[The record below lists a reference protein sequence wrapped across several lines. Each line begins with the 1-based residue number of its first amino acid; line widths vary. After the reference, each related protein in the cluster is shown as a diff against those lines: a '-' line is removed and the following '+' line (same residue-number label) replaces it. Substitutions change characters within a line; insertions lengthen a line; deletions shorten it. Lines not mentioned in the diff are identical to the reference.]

1 MFIEQSKSSGMKA
14 AGSAKAAENKSG
26 CNTIRPHWSIIKI
39 DAITG
44 ITKGK
49 VIQW

>member
-1 MFIEQSKSSGMKA
+1 MKKKLEKSSGVKA
-14 AGSAKAAENKSG
+14 PGSGLSAENKSG
-26 CNTIRPHWSIIKI
+26 CNTIRRHWSIIKI